1 MATAVGTYAT
11 TSAAK
16 TRLGITDT
24 TDDALLGTLCDQVN
38 QWIESFTGRILAP
51 LPTFSTTLSGAAAVG
66 DTTVTLASVAGLAV
80 NDALMFGPLS
90 GTHESVAVLSISGT
104 TVTLNSA
111 LVNAYASG
119 ATAERVYV
127 FDGFDALE
135 GQRCL
140 PIRRGIQYVTS
151 LEVATFSAGA
161 GGATTASVVW
171 YRVPNA
177 DFFLRPTPQE
187 RQPGWPATEIWI
199 TNVPSPSDTT
209 PAFYPG
215 FANVRIRGA
224 LCWAAVPDDVTEI
237 ALNLVVALY
246 RARGAGGGDTI
257 TIDTDGARTYER
269 LLSATDKAALARY
282 RALDAW
288 IV

>member
-1 MATAVGTYAT
+1 MATAAGSYAT
-11 TSAAK
+11 TATAK

-24 TDDALLGTLCDQVN
+24 TDDGLIGSLCDQVN
-38 QWIESFTGRILAP
+38 QWVESFTGRILAP
-51 LPTFSTTLSGAAAVG
+51 LPTFATTLSGAAAAG
-66 DTTVTLASVAGLAV
+66 DTSVTLASASGLAV
-80 NDALMFGPLS
+80 NDALMFGPLT

-111 LVNAYASG
+111 LVNGYASG
-119 ATAERVYV
+119 AAVERVYV

-140 PIRRGIQYVTS
+140 PIRRGLQYVTS

-161 GGATTASVVW
+161 GGATTANVVW
-171 YRVPNA
+171 YRIPNS
-177 DFFLRPTPQE
+177 DFFLRPNPQE

-199 TNVPSPSDTT
+199 TNVPTPTDTT

-224 LCWAAVPDDVTEI
+224 LGWSAIPDDVTEV

-246 RARGAGGGDTI
+246 RARAAGGTETF

-269 LLSATDKAALARY
+269 LLSGTDKATLARY